1 MGRSRSRHSRLTPI
15 AKNKMVGSAFRPLLS
30 GSSYPKLAAAA
41 TVFVVAT
48 AAAASSDNNS
58 STSSGPNDERYAQCA
73 AWFWPVQGVP
83 TLPRPLRH
91 RDPLWTLT
99 RSQLRQRARDER
111 KLKTIVAE
119 IHQRVQSHQQ
129 SPQRTLDDKDEQLEQ
144 FRSGIAKLQ
153 TQWLDTAYGPG
164 VTLADRRQFLERYG
178 CTGFTDPV
186 LDCIL
191 DQHQPAGIV
200 EIGAGNG
207 QWARALTERCGAH
220 HQEQQKS
227 SSNQK
232 SSSSSYQVVLA
243 YDDMSQLPLSPKVYH
258 EKTKVAH
265 HHFGTVRPLLSGGGG
280 NAKPTDETK
289 ASADALRFTL
299 QQWQCRGRA
308 LLLVYPPPASDM
320 AVQSVRVYDQLAQDD
335 HTIIYVGEGRGGST
349 ANDAFF
355 DYLESSGQWWI
366 MQVLDVKSFGTKGY
380 EKLYVLK
387 KTKPSIQ
394 QSGTE

>member
-1 MGRSRSRHSRLTPI
+1 
-15 AKNKMVGSAFRPLLS
+15 MVGRAFRPLLS

-48 AAAASSDNNS
+48 SAAVSSEDNR

-73 AWFWPVQGVP
+73 AAWFWPVGVP

-99 RSQLRQRARDER
+99 RSQLRQRGRDEAT
-111 KLKTIVAE
+111 LQTIVAE
-119 IHQRVQSHQQ
+119 IHQRLQSQQQQQ
-129 SPQRTLDDKDEQLEQ
+129 SQQHTLENDQLEQ

-153 TQWLDTAYGPG
+153 KQWLDTAYGPG

-178 CTGFTDPV
+178 CTGFTDQV

-191 DQHQPAGIV
+191 DQHQSAGIV

-207 QWARALTERCGAH
+207 QWARALSERYGAR
-220 HQEQQKS
+220 HQEQQQS
-227 SSNQK
+227 SSNQN
-232 SSSSSYQVVLA
+232 SSSSYQVVLA
-243 YDDMSQLPLSPKVYH
+243 YDDMSQLPLSPEVYH

-265 HHFGTVRPLLSGGGG
+265 NHFGTVRPLLGGG
-280 NAKPTDETK
+280 NAKQTNETEV
-289 ASADALRFTL
+289 SADALRFTL

-335 HTIIYVGEGRGGST
+335 HTIIYVGEGRGGAT

-355 DYLESSGQWWI
+355 DYLESSGQWLIW
-366 MQVLDVKSFGTKGY
+366 QVRDVESFGTKGY

-387 KTKPSIQ
+387 KMKPSSQ
-394 QSGTE
+394 QSGKE

>member
-1 MGRSRSRHSRLTPI
+1 
-15 AKNKMVGSAFRPLLS
+15 MVGRAFRPLLA

-41 TVFVVAT
+41 SVFVVAT
-48 AAAASSDNNS
+48 AAAVSSDDNR

-73 AWFWPVQGVP
+73 AWFWPVGVA

-111 KLKTIVAE
+111 KLQTIVAE
-119 IHQRVQSHQQ
+119 IHQRVQSQQQ
-129 SPQRTLDDKDEQLEQ
+129 SQQQTLEDVDQREQ
-144 FRSGIAKLQ
+144 FRAGIASLQ

-207 QWARALTERCGAH
+207 QWTRALSERYGAH
-220 HQEQQKS
+220 RQEQQKS

-232 SSSSSYQVVLA
+232 SSSSYQIVLA
-243 YDDMSQLPLSPKVYH
+243 YDDMSQLPLSPEVYH

-265 HHFGTVRPLLSGGGG
+265 NHFGTVRPLLGGGGGG
-280 NAKPTDETK
+280 NAKQTNETK

-320 AVQSVRVYDQLAQDD
+320 AVQCARVYDQLAQDD
-335 HTIIYVGEGRGGST
+335 HTIIYVGEGRGGAT
-349 ANDAFF
+349 ANDGFF
-355 DYLESSGQWWI
+355 DYLESSGQWLI

-387 KTKPSIQ
+387 KMKPSSQ
-394 QSGTE
+394 QSGKE